1 MDIKDVC
8 VGLYQSMLDT
18 NKSFYELASICKRFT
33 AKQNRVNKALAVTVV
48 CLIGHAIYSELR
60 HNQESERID
69 KLEKAVDELK
79 EADYIEDDFENE

>member
-18 NKSFYELASICKRFT
+18 NKSFYELAGICKRFA
-33 AKQNRVNKALAVTVV
+33 AKQNRVNKTLAVSVI

-60 HNQESERID
+60 RVED
-69 KLEKAVDELK
+69 LEKIEQLSKDIAELK
-79 EADYIEDDFENE
+79 GTDEEEVYE

>member
-33 AKQNRVNKALAVTVV
+33 AKQNRVNKTLAVSVV
-48 CLIGHAIYSELR
+48 CLIGHAIYSEVR
-60 HNQESERID
+60 HIQDSEKIN
-69 KLEKAVDELK
+69 KLVQTVDELK
-79 EADYIEDDFENE
+79 EECIDDQFE

>member
-18 NKSFYELASICKRFT
+18 NKSFYELAGICKRFA
-33 AKQNRVNKALAVTVV
+33 AKQTRVNKTLAVSVV

-60 HNQESERID
+60 HAEDRAMIEQLANNVEQ
-69 KLEKAVDELK
+69 LK
-79 EADYIEDDFENE
+79 GADAEEQCE